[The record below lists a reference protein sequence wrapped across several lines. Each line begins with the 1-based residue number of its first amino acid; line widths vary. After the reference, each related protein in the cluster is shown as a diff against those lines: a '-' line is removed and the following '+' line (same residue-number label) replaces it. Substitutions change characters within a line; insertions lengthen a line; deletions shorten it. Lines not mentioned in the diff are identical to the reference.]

1 MNCTNCGTEILNN
14 AAFCPNCGA
23 PTAAQQVAPQYGQP
37 VYQTAPPQAPAY
49 QQPAGPAR
57 QLKANRSF
65 IKTLLLSLVTC
76 GIYAIITYGKI
87 TDEVNLV
94 CSRYDGK
101 KSMNYYLLFFLI
113 APITCGIAAI
123 VWMHNICNRIGNEL
137 NRRHIAYS
145 FGAKDFWLW
154 GVLGSL
160 IAIGPLVFMHKFF
173 KAVNLM
179 NENYNQFG

>member
-1 MNCTNCGTEILNN
+1 MNCVNCRAEILDN

-23 PTAAQQVAPQYGQP
+23 PTVAQQAAPQYGQP
-37 VYQTAPPQAPAY
+37 VYQTAPP

-65 IKTLLLSLVTC
+65 IKILLLSFVTF
-76 GIYAIITYGKI
+76 GIYALITCGKI
-87 TDEVNLV
+87 TNEVNLV

-101 KSMNYYLLFFLI
+101 KSMNYYLLAFIVSPL
-113 APITCGIAAI
+113 TCGIASI

-137 NRRHIAYS
+137 SRRQVAYS

-154 GVLGSL
+154 CILGSFIL
-160 IAIGPLVFMHKFF
+160 IGPFVFIHKFF

-179 NENYNQFG
+179 NENYNHFG